1 MIFGRSPGVNK
12 AVSLGCY
19 VIGVLI
25 MTTNMVYTQR
35 YFNQALQAKGDL
47 QFYTTWGISTGIGL
61 YEAFLLGVGTT
72 PVAWGHLFA
81 VPKKIADI
89 QEPQQR
95 KLAQYGAGGL
105 AAALIIFGLIVYW
118 VDYTTTIGG
127 LGLGDILPARFL
139 AWSLVIGS
147 EIMFL
152 AGNTLAWLALIGA
165 ATSKE
170 TKEKYQLILDKNSK
184 GSASSLK

>member
-1 MIFGRSPGVNK
+1 MIFGRSPGVNR

-19 VIGVLI
+19 GVGVII
-25 MTTNMVYTQR
+25 MSTNMVYTQR
-35 YFNQALQAKGDL
+35 YFNQSLGAGGDL
-47 QFYTTWGISTGIGL
+47 QFYTTWGIATAIGL
-61 YEAFLLGVGTT
+61 YEAFLLGVCTT

-81 VPKKIADI
+81 IPKRIADI

-95 KLAQYGAGGL
+95 KIAQYGAGAL

-127 LGLGDILPARFL
+127 LGLGDTLPARFL
-139 AWSLVIGS
+139 AWSLVVGS
-147 EIMFL
+147 EVMFL

-170 TKEKYQLILDKNSK
+170 TKEKYQLILDKNGK
-184 GSASSLK
+184 NSAGSLK